1 MQILYPKHVT
11 QCGKLIKLN
20 DQAVKLDATKMHLN
34 EIDPSMGLSQVEKI
48 SVDLV
53 DLCCEPH
60 QQWRIVVS

>member
-34 EIDPSMGLSQVEKI
+34 EIDPSMGLSQVE
-48 SVDLV
+48 
-53 DLCCEPH
+53 
-60 QQWRIVVS
+60 